1 MAVSRGSGS
10 QHPLMTHV
18 HSAVHPSGPRWYH
31 GIWHLIGLSV
41 WDLLFRVCSRVTV
54 IGREHIPLRGATN
67 ILICCNH
74 ISAIDPFLIGS
85 VAMPRFSSVWWRAP
99 AKEELFVHPVMR
111 TLLNSWGAFPV
122 RRGQRDFASMEH
134 MMRLLDSS
142 VIVIFPEGR
151 WSKTS
156 TLLPGRPGVGRIIHT
171 AKPTVIPVAIVGTD
185 LIVPRDHA
193 LPRIGRRATIAFGP
207 PIDLSRFYTQPD
219 TLELSQQIVDTVM
232 AHISDLYER
241 IKKDSADG

>member
-1 MAVSRGSGS
+1 
-10 QHPLMTHV
+10 MTKT
-18 HSAVHPSGPRWYH
+18 PSTAPSPPRWYH
-31 GIWHLIGLSV
+31 GIWHLIGLLV

-54 IGREHIPLRGATN
+54 IGRGHIPPRGATN
-67 ILICCNH
+67 ILICANH

-85 VAMPRFSSVWWRAP
+85 IAMPRFSPVWWRAP

-122 RRGQRDFASMEH
+122 RRGQRDFASMER
-134 MMRLLDSS
+134 MMRLLDTS
-142 VIVIFPEGR
+142 VIVIFPEGK

-185 LIVPRDHA
+185 HIVPRDHA

-232 AHISDLYER
+232 ASISELYEH
-241 IKKDSADG
+241 IKKVSS